1 MEVSAKMKK
10 WAIRWK
16 TTIKKMRCPPKKSS
30 LNSIKW
36 RVQRLGLSFL
46 CVSILNTWKKKK
58 YESLLIKSQSE
69 TNKTIQKGVLREF
82 LDAYS
87 CPVPVVKHPV
97 FQAAKQPITGGIV
110 RGASFWGHG
119 ALQPGFLHTADP
131 ARPAVMASPVR
142 MDYGM
147 LPWWMT
153 CWMAQSHSWGR
164 RSIP

>member
-36 RVQRLGLSFL
+36 RVQRLDLSFL

-147 LPWWMT
+147 IFLP
-153 CWMAQSHSWGR
+153 
-164 RSIP
+164 